1 MKKEL
6 HESLEIIKKA
16 GFLIEET
23 DPYMNAMD
31 DELDAIDVKNKFD
44 ELFKKTVSAVEE
56 KMGIKLEPAEAP
68 RFKIDY
74 LEGNKRYAEAQ
85 IGENQFLFVVGFYNG
100 EGRRITAFGKEIDNP
115 WFKHMETGVGGYVR
129 KKGRDEYVGCT
140 MLEKDLSNLDEALD
154 FYKKKIP
161 HAARGFFGRMFH
173 KEALE
178 TLSKA
183 GFLVEASDKAK
194 SIRDQIT
201 RAAIEKFEEIP
212 YDEFE
217 QEPWEDSD
225 AIDAIPDE
233 KFFEVM
239 KSAINVKT
247 QEEVLQ
253 AAEDEDKFNIL
264 ADAWLEYLSDLSGY
278 VGWEY
283 TWNRDY

>member
-1 MKKEL
+1 MNLKEAEEVL
-6 HESLEIIKKA
+6 KQHNYIMLEDK
-16 GFLIEET
+16 
-23 DPYMNAMD
+23 YMDDMD
-31 DELDAIDVKNKFD
+31 DELDSTISFSTIKNIVENKYKTEIKNGELYAYPFEDKKNIQIRIDSRGRNSVCSIFGVYLVDSNGETYTVKKCYKYYVS
-44 ELFKKTVSAVEE
+44 KKNPEIHYLGKDNGYMEE
-56 KMGIKLEPAEAP
+56 YGGSEEEILKPAE
-68 RFKIDY
+68 
-74 LEGNKRYAEAQ
+74 
-85 IGENQFLFVVGFYNG
+85 
-100 EGRRITAFGKEIDNP
+100 
-115 WFKHMETGVGGYVR
+115 
-129 KKGRDEYVGCT
+129 
-140 MLEKDLSNLDEALD
+140 EALA
-154 FYKKKIP
+154 KLNKP
-161 HAARGFFGRMFH
+161 GFFKRLFH
-173 KEALE
+173 KESAQESVE

>member
-1 MKKEL
+1 MKMEL
-6 HESLEIIKKA
+6 NEAIERLDKA
-16 GFLIEET
+16 GFLVE
-23 DPYMNAMD
+23 DKYMD
-31 DELDAIDVKNKFD
+31 DMDKELDH
-44 ELFKKTVSAVEE
+44 TVTLNNILSGLKEE
-56 KMGIKLEPAEAP
+56 GYEISGIKNDKVYVWPVKDNERFCVVIEINEHRNIQYPYDYYCFVLDREKRSRIMSWGYTVTNEDKCYYDPCISYIKCYTGPVKEICKPAE
-68 RFKIDY
+68 KK
-74 LEGNKRYAEAQ
+74 LNKLTQ
-85 IGENQFLFVVGFYNG
+85 
-100 EGRRITAFGKEIDNP
+100 P
-115 WFKHMETGVGGYVR
+115 
-129 KKGRDEYVGCT
+129 
-140 MLEKDLSNLDEALD
+140 
-154 FYKKKIP
+154 
-161 HAARGFFGRMFH
+161 GFFKRLFH
-173 KEALE
+173 KESAQESVE

-201 RAAIEKFEEIP
+201 RVAIEKFEEIP

-239 KSAINVKT
+239 KSAINAKT

>member
-1 MKKEL
+1 MKMELNEALERLNRAGLIVEETTEDALARIAANSNEAIVEEIVEEIEKVRPVKNYYEVDPDDKGVTQQFEIVMENATWEVQFSRSGFSWGGNVYPWRIIQNNNGGFTKVAHSMSGLRSLMKKIKAIQS
-6 HESLEIIKKA
+6 ESA
-16 GFLIEET
+16 
-23 DPYMNAMD
+23 
-31 DELDAIDVKNKFD
+31 
-44 ELFKKTVSAVEE
+44 
-56 KMGIKLEPAEAP
+56 
-68 RFKIDY
+68 
-74 LEGNKRYAEAQ
+74 
-85 IGENQFLFVVGFYNG
+85 
-100 EGRRITAFGKEIDNP
+100 
-115 WFKHMETGVGGYVR
+115 
-129 KKGRDEYVGCT
+129 
-140 MLEKDLSNLDEALD
+140 
-154 FYKKKIP
+154 
-161 HAARGFFGRMFH
+161 
-173 KEALE
+173 E

-201 RAAIEKFEEIP
+201 RVAIEKFEEIP
-212 YDEFE
+212 YDEYE

-239 KSAINVKT
+239 KAAINAKT

>member
-1 MKKEL
+1 MKMEL
-6 HESLEIIKKA
+6 
-16 GFLIEET
+16 
-23 DPYMNAMD
+23 N
-31 DELDAIDVKNKFD
+31 
-44 ELFKKTVSAVEE
+44 
-56 KMGIKLEPAEAP
+56 
-68 RFKIDY
+68 
-74 LEGNKRYAEAQ
+74 
-85 IGENQFLFVVGFYNG
+85 
-100 EGRRITAFGKEIDNP
+100 
-115 WFKHMETGVGGYVR
+115 
-129 KKGRDEYVGCT
+129 
-140 MLEKDLSNLDEALD
+140 EALD
-154 FYKKKIP
+154 RLNRAGLIVEETTEDALARMAANSNEAIVEEIVEEIEKVRPVKNYYEVDPDDKGVTQQFEIVMEHATWEVQFRGRGAFYWRGNSYPWRIIQNNNGGFTQVAFSMSGLRSLMKKIK
-161 HAARGFFGRMFH
+161 AIQSESA
-173 KEALE
+173 E

-201 RAAIEKFEEIP
+201 RVAIEKFEEIP

-225 AIDAIPDE
+225 AIDAISDE

-239 KSAINVKT
+239 KSAINAKT

>member
-1 MKKEL
+1 MNKEENYVHSLCAKIQERFGKRIVGAYADKYSVKTAVAEANKVKRTLRAKIQDLINEANHMADTQLDAEYQFGSYVDVTFFIHKGTWENMKSVRNADGEVFQIVVLPDAIPPKFWDRL
-6 HESLEIIKKA
+6 GMIYA
-16 GFLIEET
+16 NLIEEVLEVLGSK
-23 DPYMNAMD
+23 AG
-31 DELDAIDVKNKFD
+31 
-44 ELFKKTVSAVEE
+44 VSES
-56 KMGIKLEPAEAP
+56 I
-68 RFKIDY
+68 
-74 LEGNKRYAEAQ
+74 
-85 IGENQFLFVVGFYNG
+85 
-100 EGRRITAFGKEIDNP
+100 
-115 WFKHMETGVGGYVR
+115 
-129 KKGRDEYVGCT
+129 
-140 MLEKDLSNLDEALD
+140 
-154 FYKKKIP
+154 
-161 HAARGFFGRMFH
+161 
-173 KEALE
+173 E
-178 TLSKA
+178 TLKKA

-233 KFFEVM
+233 KFFKVM

>member
-16 GFLIEET
+16 GFLIE
-23 DPYMNAMD
+23 DKYMD
-31 DELDAIDVKNKFD
+31 DMDKELDQTVLFNKI
-44 ELFKKTVSAVEE
+44 VEAL
-56 KMGIKLEPAEAP
+56 KAAGYTKCGIKGDSVYVWPVDATERYCVCIDKHDLFRDTFYCKVLDREKHKYAAKYYFTVQGDKVKRNGFGEPPAFYGPLGSIAAP
-68 RFKIDY
+68 GQEYI
-74 LEGNKRYAEAQ
+74 EGAIK
-85 IGENQFLFVVGFYNG
+85 
-100 EGRRITAFGKEIDNP
+100 P
-115 WFKHMETGVGGYVR
+115 
-129 KKGRDEYVGCT
+129 
-140 MLEKDLSNLDEALD
+140 
-154 FYKKKIP
+154 
-161 HAARGFFGRMFH
+161 GFFKRLFH
-173 KEALE
+173 KESVQESVE